1 MFHNKSDYD
10 AHFFIKELG
19 KNFNKGDIEV
29 IAETKEKYVGFNE
42 KIDVKLSRVTNDD
55 VKEVRKNIQ
64 LKL

>member
-19 KNFNKGDIEV
+19 KNFSNGDIEV
-29 IAETKEKYVGFNE
+29 IAETKEKYVVFNE
-42 KIDVKLSRVTNDD
+42 KIDVKLSGVTNND